1 MEPSALLLRC
11 SFISPQCN
19 ALQDKQ
25 PVQCKI
31 MHYTVFYLLQCS
43 ATHGQQ
49 YLVQGL
55 GPLGHPVL
63 LLPWES
69 GRANQDPKNATDQLF
84 QLFQG
89 LNTNQ
94 RHQSN
99 FVPAIVSTPGRMYRC
114 SVLSPI
120 YGNNL
125 APSVMERMELSS
137 STISIF
143 DVQGEH

>member
-19 ALQDKQ
+19 AMQDKQ

-31 MHYTVFYLLQCS
+31 MHNTVFYLLHCNPWTAIS
-43 ATHGQQ
+43 CARPEASRPPCPAPAVGE
-49 YLVQGL
+49 
-55 GPLGHPVL
+55 
-63 LLPWES
+63 WES
-69 GRANQDPKNATDQLF
+69 QPRSKKSATDQLF

-125 APSVMERMELSS
+125 TPSVMERMELSS

>member
-1 MEPSALLLRC
+1 MQNHALHSVPLAAVQSMDSNILCKAWGPSATLSC
-11 SFISPQCN
+11 SCRGRVGDPN
-19 ALQDKQ
+19 
-25 PVQCKI
+25 KI
-31 MHYTVFYLLQCS
+31 Q
-43 ATHGQQ
+43 
-49 YLVQGL
+49 
-55 GPLGHPVL
+55 
-63 LLPWES
+63 
-69 GRANQDPKNATDQLF
+69 KNATDQLF

-99 FVPAIVSTPGRMYRC
+99 FVPAIVSTPGKMYRC

>member
-1 MEPSALLLRC
+1 MQNHALHSVLL
-11 SFISPQCN
+11 
-19 ALQDKQ
+19 AA
-25 PVQCKI
+25 VQC
-31 MHYTVFYLLQCS
+31 
-43 ATHGQQ
+43 THGQQ

-125 APSVMERMELSS
+125 TPSVMERMELSS

>member
-1 MEPSALLLRC
+1 MQNHALHSVPLAAVQSMDSNILCKAWGPSATLSC
-11 SFISPQCN
+11 SCRGRVGEPN
-19 ALQDKQ
+19 
-25 PVQCKI
+25 KI
-31 MHYTVFYLLQCS
+31 Q
-43 ATHGQQ
+43 
-49 YLVQGL
+49 
-55 GPLGHPVL
+55 
-63 LLPWES
+63 
-69 GRANQDPKNATDQLF
+69 KNATDQLF

-99 FVPAIVSTPGRMYRC
+99 FVPAIVSTPGKMYRC

>member
-1 MEPSALLLRC
+1 MQNHALHSVVL
-11 SFISPQCN
+11 
-19 ALQDKQ
+19 AAVQ
-25 PVQCKI
+25 PVDSNILCK
-31 MHYTVFYLLQCS
+31 
-43 ATHGQQ
+43 AW
-49 YLVQGL
+49 
-55 GPLGHPVL
+55 GPRPPCPAPAVG
-63 LLPWES
+63 
-69 GRANQDPKNATDQLF
+69 DPNKIQKNATDQLF

-99 FVPAIVSTPGRMYRC
+99 FVPAIVSTPGKMYRC